1 MPRKTAYWLVA
12 ILILTAAAIWVD
24 LPTNPGLSF
33 LGINREIKVHEG
45 LDLQGGI
52 QVLLE
57 AKPPAGTTVS
67 SEAMSAAKSIVEQR
81 VNGLGVSE
89 PVIQQQG
96 SNRIIVELPGIKDP
110 DQAISTF
117 HETGLLEFVDS
128 GRTYLPEGT
137 VVQTTFSQSQAP
149 SSPPAGS
156 GTPSPSAPATTPP
169 TASSSPTNTTAPATP
184 SPSGSVSPSTN
195 ASGVTNTQSVTP
207 TAPVTSTAPITTTPQ
222 AQQQVYRTILTG
234 KDVASADVTFDD
246 LQRPMV
252 SFTLTDEGG
261 KKFGE
266 YTSQSIGNF
275 LSITMDKK
283 VVSSATIKAAI
294 QKSGVIEG
302 VNLNEAKKI
311 VVQLK
316 YGSLP
321 VPLEVVQDRTVGPTL
336 GQDSVAKSIDAGLIG
351 LGIVALFMVLYYRLP
366 GVLADVSLGI
376 YTVLVF
382 ALFKLVPV
390 TLTLAG
396 IAGFILSIGMA
407 VDANVLIFARVKEE
421 LRQGKTLGSAV
432 EAGFKHAWPSIRDS
446 NISTMITCIILFW
459 FGSTFGA
466 SIIKGFALT
475 LGIGVA
481 VSMFTA
487 ITVTRTFM
495 RVLQSSI
502 TGGVMQ
508 VSQRRL
514 LWLYGLSGGPKAS
527 DATE

>member
-1 MPRKTAYWLVA
+1 MPRKTAYWLLA
-12 ILILTAAAIWVD
+12 ILILTAVAAWVD
-24 LPTNPGLSF
+24 LPTNPGINF
-33 LGINREIKVHEG
+33 LGISREIKVHEG

-57 AKPPAGTTVS
+57 AKPPAGTTVT
-67 SEAMSAAKSIVEQR
+67 ADTMAAAKSIVEQR

-96 SNRIIVELPGIKDP
+96 SNRIIVELPGVKDP
-110 DQAISTF
+110 DQAIATF

-128 GRTYLPEGT
+128 GPTYLPEGT
-137 VVQTTFSQSQAP
+137 VVKTTLGESSTSPAGTATPAP
-149 SSPPAGS
+149 SAS
-156 GTPSPSAPATTPP
+156 PSPTGTT
-169 TASSSPTNTTAPATP
+169 SPATP
-184 SPSGSVSPSTN
+184 SPSNPVSPTTS
-195 ASGVTNTQSVTP
+195 ASGVTNTQTVSP
-207 TAPVTSTAPITTTPQ
+207 TTPSTTPP
-222 AQQQVYRTILTG
+222 ADQQQVYRTILTG
-234 KDVASADVTFDD
+234 KDVSSADVAFDN

-261 KKFGE
+261 KKFND
-266 YTSQSIGNF
+266 YTSQNIGKY
-275 LSITMDKK
+275 LSIVMDKK
-283 VVSSATIKAAI
+283 VISSAVIKAVI
-294 QKSGVIEG
+294 QKNGVIEG
-302 VNLNEAKKI
+302 VSLQEAQKI

-316 YGSLP
+316 YGALP
-321 VPLEVVQDRTVGPTL
+321 VPLEVVQNTTVGPTL
-336 GQDSVAKSIDAGLIG
+336 GQDSVAKSLNAGLIG
-351 LGIVALFMVLYYRLP
+351 LGLVALFMVLYYRLP
-366 GVLADVSLGI
+366 GALADVSLGI

-382 ALFKLVPV
+382 ALFKLIPV

-407 VDANVLIFARVKEE
+407 VDANVLIFARVKDE
-421 LRQGKTLGSAV
+421 LRHGKTLGSAV

-446 NISTMITCIILFW
+446 NISTMITCVILFW

-495 RVLQSSI
+495 RLLQSSI
-502 TGGVMQ
+502 TGGIVR
-508 VSQRRL
+508 VSEERL
-514 LWLYGLSGGPKAS
+514 RWLYGLSGGPKAS